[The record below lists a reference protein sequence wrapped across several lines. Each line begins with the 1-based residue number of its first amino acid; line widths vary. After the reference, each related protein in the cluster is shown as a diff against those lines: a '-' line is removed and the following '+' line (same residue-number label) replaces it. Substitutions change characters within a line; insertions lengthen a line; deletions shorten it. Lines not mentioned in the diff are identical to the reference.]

1 MLQKVVICGVDT
13 SGLPTL
19 SSKEQQE
26 LMLALK
32 NGDERAREKFI
43 TGNLRLV
50 LSLVRRFWAKNANA
64 DDVFQAGCVGLIK
77 AIDNFDISV
86 GVKFS
91 TYAVPMI
98 LGEIK
103 RYLRDGNSLRVSRS
117 IRDTAYQV
125 LKVREKLEV
134 DDEDVT

>member
-50 LSLVRRFWAKNANA
+50 LSLVRRFWAKGAS
-64 DDVFQAGCVGLIK
+64 GRRLSGGLR
-77 AIDNFDISV
+77 
-86 GVKFS
+86 G
-91 TYAVPMI
+91 
-98 LGEIK
+98 
-103 RYLRDGNSLRVSRS
+103 
-117 IRDTAYQV
+117 AYQGN
-125 LKVREKLEV
+125 R
-134 DDEDVT
+134 